1 MGRTFAALYDI
12 CTAPSEAMG
21 LRRMRRRL
29 LSAANGRV
37 LEVGAGTGANLPLYP
52 ADTHVVATE
61 YDESMARQA
70 RKHLNKARA
79 ATRLLLADAQALPF
93 DDAAFDTAVGT
104 LVFCTISEPLLALG
118 EVRRVLRPGGR
129 LLLLEHVR
137 WENDFGRLQDG
148 LTPLWKRF
156 AHGCH
161 LNRRT
166 LETVRMAGFEV
177 EGVRA
182 HHTPQTIIEVSAVR
196 PQL

>member
-29 LSAANGRV
+29 LSAAHGRV

-52 ADTHVVATE
+52 PQAHVVATE
-61 YDESMARQA
+61 YDDSMARQA
-70 RKHLNKARA
+70 RKRLNKAPA
-79 ATRLLLADAQALPF
+79 PVQLLLADAQALPF
-93 DDAAFDTAVGT
+93 ADASFDTVVGT
-104 LVFCTISEPLLALG
+104 LVFCTIAEPLLALG

-137 WENDFGRLQDG
+137 WENAFGRLQDG

-161 LNRRT
+161 LDRRT

-182 HHTPQTIIEVSAVR
+182 HHAPLTVLELSAVR
-196 PQL
+196 P

>member
-21 LRRMRRRL
+21 LRRMRGRL
-29 LSAANGRV
+29 LSAARGRV

-52 ADTHVVATE
+52 AGAHVVATE
-61 YDESMARQA
+61 YDEDMTRQA
-70 RKHLNKARA
+70 RKRLSKAHA
-79 ATRLLLADAQALPF
+79 ATRLLLADAQELPF
-93 DDAAFDTAVGT
+93 DDATFDAAVGT
-104 LVFCTISEPLLALG
+104 LVFCTIAEPLLALG

-137 WENDFGRLQDG
+137 WENAFGRLQDG

-182 HHTPQTIIEVSAVR
+182 HHTPQTIIEVRAVR
-196 PQL
+196 P

>member
-29 LSAANGRV
+29 LSTARGRV

-52 ADTHVVATE
+52 AEAHVVATE

-70 RKHLNKARA
+70 RKRVGKAPVPV
-79 ATRLLLADAQALPF
+79 RLLMADAQVLPF
-93 DDAAFDTAVGT
+93 DDATFDTAVGT
-104 LVFCTISEPLLALG
+104 LVFCTIAEPLLALG

-137 WENDFGRLQDG
+137 WENAFGRLQDG

-161 LNRRT
+161 LDRRT

-182 HHTPQTIIEVSAVR
+182 HHTPQTVIEVRALR
-196 PQL
+196 P

>member
-1 MGRTFAALYDI
+1 VGRTFAALYDI

-21 LRRMRRRL
+21 LRRMRGRL
-29 LSAANGRV
+29 LSAARGRV

-52 ADTHVVATE
+52 AGAHVVATE
-61 YDESMARQA
+61 YDEDMTRQA
-70 RKHLNKARA
+70 RKRLSKAHA
-79 ATRLLLADAQALPF
+79 ATRLLLADAQELPF
-93 DDAAFDTAVGT
+93 DDATFDAAVGT
-104 LVFCTISEPLLALG
+104 LVFCTIAEPLLALG

-137 WENDFGRLQDG
+137 WENAFGRLQDG

-182 HHTPQTIIEVSAVR
+182 HHTPQTIIEVRAVR
-196 PQL
+196 P

>member
-12 CTAPSEAMG
+12 CTAPCEAMG
-21 LRRMRRRL
+21 LRRMRRHL
-29 LSAANGRV
+29 LSAARGRV

-52 ADTHVVATE
+52 ATTHVIATE
-61 YDESMARQA
+61 YDENMTRQA
-70 RKHLNKARA
+70 RKRLYKASA
-79 ATRLLLADAQALPF
+79 SVRLVLADAQALPF
-93 DDAAFDTAVGT
+93 DDATFDTVVGT
-104 LVFCTISEPLLALG
+104 LVFCTIAEPLLALG

-137 WENDFGRLQDG
+137 WENAFGRLQDG
-148 LTPLWKRF
+148 MTPLWRRL

-161 LNRRT
+161 LDRRT

-182 HHTPQTIIEVSAVR
+182 HHTPLTVLEMRAVK
-196 PQL
+196 P